1 MKSKKPL
8 LLAFLAPFFTL
19 PALADNPVEVNGL
32 YYNLVEEG
40 KTATVTKNEKQ
51 GIDDEGNAYTYSDYS
66 GSVIIPSTI
75 TIEESGTTYSVVGI
89 EDEAFIHS
97 SVTSVVIPNSVTTI
111 GKLAFWVSDE
121 MKFVTIPN
129 SVTFIG
135 DGAFSACSS
144 LTSVAIPESVTRIP
158 GDCFSS
164 CISLTSVSIPNSV
177 TSIGGLAFYDC
188 RSLASITI
196 PESVTDIG
204 EYAFSYCGFTS
215 VTIPNSVTTIGGRAF
230 HNCGSLTSIF
240 ISESVTN
247 IESEA
252 FSPCLNLTSIIVD
265 EKNSFYDSRNSCNA
279 IIETASNTLIQ
290 GCSTTIIPSS
300 VTHIG
305 GYAFTGCN
313 ITSIF
318 IPESVISIGWGA
330 FQFCTNLASVNIPES
345 ITELGACAFGRT
357 ALTSITIPSSV
368 TFIGQGLVSGFN
380 LTSIVVDKDNKVY
393 DSRENCNGII
403 ETSTGTLIQG
413 CQTTLIPNSVTNI
426 GEAAFWECGCPV
438 SVTIPESVT
447 SIGNGA
453 FFRCGS
459 MATVTIPNS
468 VTSIG
473 DGAFNECDFLT
484 SVVSLIQEPFSFG
497 ENTFTGISE
506 DCVLTVPFGTK
517 EAYIAAG
524 WTEEVF
530 KGGIVEA
537 DPVPVTVPVTL
548 GDAGV
553 ATFCC
558 EEALDFSGTED
569 VKAYIVSAFRPSTGN
584 VTLTRITD
592 VPAGTGIVLLGNAG
606 TYDIPL
612 GAGETIVSNLLV
624 GVTSSKTLNKV
635 EGANTNFILADGEN
649 GIGFYTVVDGSTLA
663 AGKAYLPLPTAALPS
678 NAQSI
683 GLRFDGTTGIRS
695 LDNGQ
700 MMMDNDEWLTIDGRR
715 LDVEPTTKGLYIVNG
730 RKVIVK

>member
-1 MKSKKPL
+1 
-8 LLAFLAPFFTL
+8 
-19 PALADNPVEVNGL
+19 
-32 YYNLVEEG
+32 
-40 KTATVTKNEKQ
+40 
-51 GIDDEGNAYTYSDYS
+51 
-66 GSVIIPSTI
+66 
-75 TIEESGTTYSVVGI
+75 
-89 EDEAFIHS
+89 
-97 SVTSVVIPNSVTTI
+97 
-111 GKLAFWVSDE
+111 
-121 MKFVTIPN
+121 
-129 SVTFIG
+129 
-135 DGAFSACSS
+135 
-144 LTSVAIPESVTRIP
+144 
-158 GDCFSS
+158 
-164 CISLTSVSIPNSV
+164 
-177 TSIGGLAFYDC
+177 
-188 RSLASITI
+188 
-196 PESVTDIG
+196 
-204 EYAFSYCGFTS
+204 
-215 VTIPNSVTTIGGRAF
+215 
-230 HNCGSLTSIF
+230 
-240 ISESVTN
+240 
-247 IESEA
+247 
-252 FSPCLNLTSIIVD
+252 
-265 EKNSFYDSRNSCNA
+265 
-279 IIETASNTLIQ
+279 
-290 GCSTTIIPSS
+290 
-300 VTHIG
+300 
-305 GYAFTGCN
+305 
-313 ITSIF
+313 
-318 IPESVISIGWGA
+318 
-330 FQFCTNLASVNIPES
+330 
-345 ITELGACAFGRT
+345 
-357 ALTSITIPSSV
+357 
-368 TFIGQGLVSGFN
+368 
-380 LTSIVVDKDNKVY
+380 
-393 DSRENCNGII
+393 
-403 ETSTGTLIQG
+403 
-413 CQTTLIPNSVTNI
+413 
-426 GEAAFWECGCPV
+426 
-438 SVTIPESVT
+438 
-447 SIGNGA
+447 
-453 FFRCGS
+453 